1 MIAEETIETH
11 MDWITSENNDSR
23 VSILLEILELP
34 TDTRDMNI
42 IKNSIEL

>member
-42 IKNSIEL
+42 IKTV